1 MPTLTKPKLPT
12 PRKQSQ
18 KIEPE
23 IDATTPRRRFAK
35 AKRKFEENCHLP
47 KTNPVPTQTPQPILP
62 TKPDQKLGRK
72 TIRKH
77 EHEPDQGEQF
87 GTQNLQLQKPKN
99 QRAQKLQQP
108 LLDVSKS
115 HELSPIK
122 IKKQENSKICK
133 EGAEGGVK
141 TLVKKWGYLN
151 Q

>member
-1 MPTLTKPKLPT
+1 MPTP
-12 PRKQSQ
+12 
-18 KIEPE
+18 
-23 IDATTPRRRFAK
+23 
-35 AKRKFEENCHLP
+35 
-47 KTNPVPTQTPQPILP
+47 NPVPTQTPQPILP
-62 TKPDQKLGRK
+62 TKPDPKPGRK

-87 GTQNLQLQKPKN
+87 GNHNQQLQKPIN
-99 QRAQKLQQP
+99 QRAQKLQQSI
-108 LLDVSKS
+108 LDVSKS

-122 IKKQENSKICK
+122 KNKLENSKICK